1 MFLSRIRI
9 SKYFFPDPDPGSRSR
24 IQIPDPGGKK
34 TPDPRSRILL
44 YIKRGMTNR
53 SNSFLAPYGFRSKFY
68 E

>member
-24 IQIPDPGGKK
+24 ILGVKK
-34 TPDPRSRILL
+34 TPDPGSRILL